1 MRSLW
6 GEKMDKVSSAQRQL
20 FILSLLSENKRGYTL
35 DDIIKS
41 LERVD
46 IVATKRM
53 VSRDID
59 YISQN
64 FFVYEE
70 TGGGK
75 TVYKADKYALADID
89 FSIGQ
94 VISLYFAREVMQSYK
109 DTDIAKEAIL
119 ILDKILAK
127 LPELSRSALQNIVDS
142 IKVVPSAA
150 RDDADEEVLE
160 LVRQAAQDK
169 TRIRVVYSSFLRG
182 DTQERLF
189 DPYVLEVRD
198 GCWHAI
204 GMCHL
209 RGAVR
214 DLRISRM
221 QRAALTEEGFEVP
234 HGFYESYQR
243 TRFDKLAGEDVFDIE
258 VRFSGNAA
266 KLVKEYHTAKA
277 DRLEERDGA
286 LVYYKKAA
294 LTDDL
299 TSWLLSFGSG
309 AEVMEPGE
317 LKERLHEEARSMVR
331 LYEVE
336 E

>member
-1 MRSLW
+1 
-6 GEKMDKVSSAQRQL
+6 MDKVSSAQRQL

-46 IVATKRM
+46 IIATKRM

-70 TGGGK
+70 TEGGK

-150 RDDADEEVLE
+150 KDDIADEEVLE
-160 LVRQAAQDK
+160 AVRQAAQDK
-169 TRIRVVYSSFLRG
+169 RRIKVVYRSFLRG

-221 QRAALTEEGFEVP
+221 QQVELTEESFAVP
-234 HGFYESYQR
+234 GGFYESYQR
-243 TRFDKLAGEDVFDIE
+243 TRFDKLAGEDVYDIE
-258 VRFSGNAA
+258 VRFSGDAA
-266 KLVKEYHTAKA
+266 KLVREYHADKA
-277 DRLEERDGA
+277 DRLEEQDKG
-286 LVYYKKAA
+286 LIYYRKAA
-294 LTDDL
+294 LTPDL
-299 TSWLLSFGSG
+299 TSWLLTFGSG
-309 AEVMEPGE
+309 AEVIRPEA
-317 LKERLHEEARSMVR
+317 LKNKIYEEARRMVR